1 MRIALGE
8 IAERVGGRVE
18 GDAGVEVSGICSI
31 DDLREGHVVFLEK
44 GRDAARIEGKPL
56 AGVICAPDAQVKG
69 HNLIRAEAPRIA
81 FAQLLALFHPQTKP
95 EQGIH
100 PAAFVHES
108 AVIGRGVSIGAC
120 AVVEADA
127 HIGDDAVIHPSAY
140 IGKRASVGNGCVIYP
155 MTCVL
160 HDCVLGDRVI
170 LHSGVVIGADGFGYV
185 KDGER
190 HRKIPQVGN
199 VVIEDDVEI
208 GANSAVDRATIGS
221 TVIGSGTKIDNQVQV
236 GHNVRVGRNCIICG
250 QAGIA
255 GSCIIGDSVTIAG
268 QAGISD
274 HITIG
279 ANAIIGGS
287 AGVITNVPD
296 NSFYSGF
303 PARPH
308 REAMK
313 LLSSVQKLPEMEKK
327 IDEILRLLRQSD
339 KTVGK

>member
-1 MRIALGE
+1 MRITLGE
-8 IAERVGGRVE
+8 IAERIGGTLE

-31 DDLREGHVVFLEK
+31 DDLREGHVVLLEK
-44 GRDAARIEGKPL
+44 GRDAGKVEGKPL
-56 AGVICAPDAQVKG
+56 AGVICAPGAQVKG
-69 HNLIRAEAPRIA
+69 HNLIRTEATRVA

-95 EQGIH
+95 EPGIH
-100 PAAFVHES
+100 PAAVVHES
-108 AVIGRGVSIGAC
+108 AVIGSDVSIGAC
-120 AVVEADA
+120 AVIDADA
-127 HIGDDAVIHPSAY
+127 RIGDDTVIHPSAY
-140 IGKRASVGNGCVIYP
+140 IGARVSVGNGCVIYP

-160 HDCVLGDRVI
+160 HNCVIGNRVI

-190 HRKIPQVGN
+190 HRKIPQAGN

-236 GHNVRVGRNCIICG
+236 GHNVKVGKNCIICG
-250 QAGIA
+250 QVGIA
-255 GSCIIGDSVTIAG
+255 GSCVIGDSVTIAG

-279 ANAIIGGS
+279 SNVIIGGS

-313 LLSSVQKLPEMEKK
+313 LLSAVQKLPEMEKK
-327 IDEILRLLRQSD
+327 INEILRLLQSD
-339 KTVGK
+339 KTV